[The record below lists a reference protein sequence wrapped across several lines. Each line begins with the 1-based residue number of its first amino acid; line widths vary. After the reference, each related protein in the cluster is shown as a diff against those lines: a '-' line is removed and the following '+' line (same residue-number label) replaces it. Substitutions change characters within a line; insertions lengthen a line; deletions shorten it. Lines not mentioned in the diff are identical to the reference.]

1 MTNKQTLKL
10 NDIELFRQ
18 SMGEV
23 VPIIQN
29 TVELEKHS
37 VKKFSTPVF
46 IHSDYNDTAIYNEE
60 FIPESL
66 RVSAVDQIQF
76 KRTGLQDKVYRKLR
90 RGQIP
95 IVACLDLHG
104 MTAYKARIALQNFL
118 TRMHLVKGQ
127 SCVRIIHGK
136 GYGSQHEQPVIK
148 QNVQIWLQESRNVLA
163 YCSCRPSD
171 GGTGAIYLL
180 LKGGHK

>member
-1 MTNKQTLKL
+1 
-10 NDIELFRQ
+10 
-18 SMGEV
+18 MGEV

-29 TVELEKHS
+29 TVDLDKQTF
-37 VKKFSTPVF
+37 KKFTSPVF
-46 IHSDYNDTAIYNEE
+46 NHSDYNDTAIHNDE
-60 FIPESL
+60 FIPESF

-76 KRTGLQDKVYRKLR
+76 KRTGLQDKIYRKLT

-104 MTAYKARIALQNFL
+104 MTAYKAKIALQKFL
-118 TRMHLVKGQ
+118 TRMHLVIGQ

-136 GYGSQHEQPVIK
+136 GYGSKHGQPVIK
-148 QNVQIWLQESRNVLA
+148 QNVQIWLQENRYVLA